1 MDDDAEPHTPPS
13 MLDRIDLILDAVE
26 EAGFLTLSGVMERTG
41 LARSTAHRLLTQMER
56 RKWLFRVGTNY
67 ELGVR
72 LFGLGT
78 TGLRTHWFYQRAMPT
93 LSWLQLQTGYIV
105 HLTYL
110 DGADAVCWEKL
121 GSGRFQWEVPTR
133 IGTHRPAHTTAGGKA
148 LLALQPDD
156 YLRGLEPLESLT
168 PDSVTSTTA
177 LRAELDEVRKRGYA
191 VDRGESLP
199 GVGCFGT
206 TVSAASDDSSTARR
220 TSAAISVCVPL
231 PELDTRLIPILLA
244 AKKRIAQHMRVNPM
258 IETADDD

>member
-1 MDDDAEPHTPPS
+1 MDDETDSRTPPS

-78 TGLRTHWFYQRAMPT
+78 SGLRTHWFYRRAMPT
-93 LSWLQLQTGYIV
+93 LSWLQLQTGYVV
-105 HLTYL
+105 HMAYL
-110 DGADAVCWEKL
+110 DGTDSVCWEKL

-133 IGTHRPAHTTAGGKA
+133 IGAHRPAHSTAVGKA
-148 LLALQPDD
+148 LLAVQPDD
-156 YLRGLEPLESLT
+156 YLRGIDEFAALT
-168 PDSVTSTTA
+168 PQTLTSPAA
-177 LRAELDEVRKRGYA
+177 LSRELDEVRKHGYSA
-191 VDRGESLP
+191 DRGESIP

-220 TSAAISVCVPL
+220 TSAAISVCAPL
-231 PELDTRLIPILLA
+231 AELDTRLIPILLA
-244 AKKRIAQHMRVNPM
+244 AKKRIAHNMRVNPM
-258 IETADDD
+258 IEPADKD

>member
-1 MDDDAEPHTPPS
+1 MNDDRESETPPS

-41 LARSTAHRLLTQMER
+41 LARSTTHRLLLQMER
-56 RKWLFRVGTNY
+56 RRWLFRVGTNY

-78 TGLRTHWFYQRAMPT
+78 SGLRTHWFYRRAMPT

-105 HLTYL
+105 HMAYL
-110 DGADAVCWEKL
+110 DGADCVYWEKL

-133 IGTHRPAHTTAGGKA
+133 IGAHLPAHTTAVGKS
-148 LLALQPDD
+148 LLAVQSDD
-156 YLRGLEPLESLT
+156 YLHSIEPYAELT
-168 PDSVTSTTA
+168 PNTVTSTTA
-177 LRAELDEVRKRGYA
+177 LRQEIDEIRKRDYA
-191 VDRGESLP
+191 VDRGESIP
-199 GVGCFGT
+199 NVGCFGT

-220 TSAAISVCVPL
+220 TSAAISICVPL
-231 PELDTRLIPILLA
+231 AELDNRLIAILLA
-244 AKKRIAQHMRVNPM
+244 AKKRISQNMRVNPM

>member
-1 MDDDAEPHTPPS
+1 MNDDRESGTPPS

-41 LARSTAHRLLTQMER
+41 LARSTTHRLLLQMER

-78 TGLRTHWFYQRAMPT
+78 SGLRTHWFYRRAMPT

-105 HLTYL
+105 HMAYL
-110 DGADAVCWEKL
+110 DGADCVYWEKL

-133 IGTHRPAHTTAGGKA
+133 IGAHRPAHTTSVGKS
-148 LLALQPDD
+148 LLAVQSDD
-156 YLRGLEPLESLT
+156 YLRSIEPFAELT
-168 PDSVTSTTA
+168 PNTVTSTTA
-177 LRAELDEVRKRGYA
+177 IRQEIDEVRKRGYA
-191 VDRGESLP
+191 VDRGESIP
-199 GVGCFGT
+199 NVGCFGT
-206 TVSAASDDSSTARR
+206 TVSAASDDSATARR
-220 TSAAISVCVPL
+220 TSAAISICVPL
-231 PELDTRLIPILLA
+231 AELDTRLIPILLA
-244 AKKRIAQHMRVNPM
+244 AKKRISQNMRVNPM